1 MKSTGEVMG
10 LDEDLG
16 LALAKSQIA
25 ANVRLPL
32 KGTVFIS
39 VRHPDKP
46 AVLPVAAKLAELGFN
61 IIATQGTAAKLQ
73 EAGIPCS
80 QINKISQGR
89 PHILDKLQNG
99 EVQLIVNTSAGN
111 RTTEDSYSIRRAALD
126 YHIPYCTTITG
137 GLAVA
142 NALASLL
149 HKKMEVMTI
158 QESAKRID

>member
-1 MKSTGEVMG
+1 M
-10 LDEDLG
+10 
-16 LALAKSQIA
+16 
-25 ANVRLPL
+25 
-32 KGTVFIS
+32 
-39 VRHPDKP
+39 
-46 AVLPVAAKLAELGFN
+46 
-61 IIATQGTAAKLQ
+61 
-73 EAGIPCS
+73 
-80 QINKISQGR
+80 
-89 PHILDKLQNG
+89 QNG